1 MGEYNTGNS
10 VPSSAMPDAWDN
22 NATIDEFANSHE
34 LTTITRTGIER
45 DTMAGIQKKA
55 DDQREQMAIDG
66 AAVVEATRQ
75 NLIPLSRQYMT
86 LAAAQAD
93 IANIPEGSTTYYRSP
108 DDDALAIE
116 VINNSGTLEA
126 TGRRMPS
133 EQTVI
138 DTITQASLTKKDA
151 TNSGI
156 ACYDGDGL
164 YPIAVDINDRLLV
177 GYNQGSDSFIGVGLD
192 IDRKLTE
199 SGVAFYDES
208 DGLHPV
214 VVGDGDKVLLGYNQ
228 GSDSFIGVGL
238 DIDRKLTESGVAFY
252 DESDGIYPICAGID
266 GKVILGYDA
275 NKDKLIG
282 IIDSGGTVYRDSPF
296 PYKMVAAAINYLL
309 TYGQSLSTGHWGLP
323 VLSVSQ
329 PYSNITFA
337 GGVHGGSTDHE
348 DYSSFIPLVENT
360 ASFEANDGETPCSGA
375 ANFATLL
382 ANVENG
388 IPTNQHVILSSAPG
402 HGAYRIAQLSKGTP
416 WYNTHF
422 MKHLT
427 SAKSLS
433 SSLGV
438 QAIMWIQGES
448 DSGVFTTML
457 TREQYLTAFLTLVA
471 DINTDAIALT
481 GQTSPVVFL
490 SYQHSS
496 YVTKSGGATQL
507 AMLDAQ
513 RQSDLVYVIT
523 PTYHLPHHTD
533 NLHLSAVGYKWM
545 GAYFGRAY
553 KQMMHDGIKPRA
565 IHPISAMHAGNIV
578 RVRFSVPVM
587 PLVFDT
593 VNLINTKDFGFVVTM
608 NGVAVNINNIYIEN
622 GDTVVIE
629 ANGTLSGVVM
639 VRYALDN
646 NGTTIV
652 FGASGNLRDS
662 CPDSVIIDGIARTL
676 HYISPHFEL
685 TSVSGVI

>member
-22 NATIDEFANSHE
+22 NATIDGFVNSPE
-34 LTTITRTGIER
+34 LTVITRTGIEH
-45 DTMAGIQKKA
+45 DTLSGIQKKS
-55 DDQREQMAIDG
+55 DDQRVQMAEDG
-66 AAVVEATRQ
+66 AAVVEETRQ
-75 NLIPLSRQYMT
+75 NLIPLGKQYMT
-86 LAAAQAD
+86 LEAAQAD
-93 IANIPEGSTTYYRSP
+93 IANIPAGSTTYYRSP

-116 VINNSGTLEA
+116 IINNSGTLEA

-138 DTITQASLTKKDA
+138 DTITLASLTKKDA
-151 TNSGI
+151 TESGI

-164 YPIAVDINDRLLV
+164 YPIAVDRNDRLLV
-177 GYNQGSDSFIGVGLD
+177 GYNQGSDSVVGVGLD

-208 DGLHPV
+208 GGLHPV

-228 GSDSFIGVGL
+228 GSDSVIGVGL
-238 DIDRKLTESGVAFY
+238 DTKRKLTEAGLSKY
-252 DESDGIYPICAGID
+252 YSDSIYPICVDID

-282 IIDSGGTVYRDSPF
+282 ILDSGSAVYRDSPL
-296 PYKMVAAAINYLL
+296 PYKMVAAAINYFL

-323 VLSVSQ
+323 VLSLSQ

-388 IPTNQHVILSSAPG
+388 IPTDQHVILSSAPG

-427 SAKSLS
+427 SAKLLS

-457 TREQYLTAFLTLVA
+457 TREQYLAAFLTLVA

-676 HYISPHFEL
+676 HYMSPHFEL

>member
-1 MGEYNTGNS
+1 
-10 VPSSAMPDAWDN
+10 
-22 NATIDEFANSHE
+22 
-34 LTTITRTGIER
+34 
-45 DTMAGIQKKA
+45 
-55 DDQREQMAIDG
+55 
-66 AAVVEATRQ
+66 
-75 NLIPLSRQYMT
+75 
-86 LAAAQAD
+86 
-93 IANIPEGSTTYYRSP
+93 
-108 DDDALAIE
+108 
-116 VINNSGTLEA
+116 
-126 TGRRMPS
+126 
-133 EQTVI
+133 
-138 DTITQASLTKKDA
+138 
-151 TNSGI
+151 
-156 ACYDGDGL
+156 
-164 YPIAVDINDRLLV
+164 
-177 GYNQGSDSFIGVGLD
+177 
-192 IDRKLTE
+192 
-199 SGVAFYDES
+199 
-208 DGLHPV
+208 
-214 VVGDGDKVLLGYNQ
+214 
-228 GSDSFIGVGL
+228 
-238 DIDRKLTESGVAFY
+238 
-252 DESDGIYPICAGID
+252 
-266 GKVILGYDA
+266 
-275 NKDKLIG
+275 
-282 IIDSGGTVYRDSPF
+282 
-296 PYKMVAAAINYLL
+296 MVAAAINYFL

-323 VLSVSQ
+323 VLSLSQ

-388 IPTNQHVILSSAPG
+388 IPTDQHVILSSAPG

>member
-1 MGEYNTGNS
+1 MSNRYNTGNS
-10 VPSSAMPDAWDN
+10 RPSNSMKDLNDNALAYDDFMLSEEGTFVDRLGNQVPTLKGLSEIMSQ
-22 NATIDEFANSHE
+22 
-34 LTTITRTGIER
+34 
-45 DTMAGIQKKA
+45 AG
-55 DDQREQMAIDG
+55 ES
-66 AAVVEATRQ
+66 VVEKTRQ
-75 NLIPLSRQYMT
+75 NLTPLSRQYMT

-138 DTITQASLTKKDA
+138 DTITLASLTKKDA
-151 TNSGI
+151 TESGI

-164 YPIAVDINDRLLV
+164 YPIAVDRNDRLLV
-177 GYNQGSDSFIGVGLD
+177 GYNQGSDSVVGVGLD

-208 DGLHPV
+208 GGLHPV

-228 GSDSFIGVGL
+228 GSDSVIGVGL
-238 DIDRKLTESGVAFY
+238 DTKRKLTEAGLSKY
-252 DESDGIYPICAGID
+252 YSDSIYPICVDID

-282 IIDSGGTVYRDSPF
+282 VIDSGGTVYRDSPF
-296 PYKMVAAAINYLL
+296 PYKMVAAAINYFI

-496 YVTKSGGATQL
+496 YVTKSDGATQL

-676 HYISPHFEL
+676 HYMSPHFEL